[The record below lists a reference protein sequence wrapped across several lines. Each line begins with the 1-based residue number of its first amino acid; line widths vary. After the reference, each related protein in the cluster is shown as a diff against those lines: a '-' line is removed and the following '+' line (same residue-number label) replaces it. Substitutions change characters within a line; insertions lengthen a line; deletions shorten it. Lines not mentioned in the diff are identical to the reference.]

1 MTRNTT
7 LGSTQQ
13 AFPVPPDK
21 YQQGWMSVFLA
32 QLSRRLARLSSP
44 YVPQVQLLMI
54 ADSGSRYKVTIDDT
68 TTPGTP
74 VFKFTAEDKNIGPT
88 PL

>member
-32 QLSRRLARLSSP
+32 QLSRRIARLSSP
-44 YVPQVQLLMI
+44 YVPQAQLLMI
-54 ADSGSRYKVTIDDT
+54 GENGNRYKVTIDDT
-68 TTPGTP
+68 NPAAP